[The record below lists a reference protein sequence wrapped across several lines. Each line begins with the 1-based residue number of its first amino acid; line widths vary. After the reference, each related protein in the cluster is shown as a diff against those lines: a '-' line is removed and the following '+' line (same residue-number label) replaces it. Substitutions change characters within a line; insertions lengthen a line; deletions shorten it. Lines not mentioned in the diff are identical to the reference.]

1 MKLNST
7 VSFKIISIIF
17 LLSIYHFNI
26 HNRLEKKFS
35 KTYFDYNDIRRPLN
49 ICDKESNKSKLSCI
63 GMPSSHTESISVLSC
78 LLYFYNFIP
87 LWLCLI
93 IIVLISLQRI
103 TTNMHTLNQVIVGS
117 LLGLIYATIYKYFKL
132 SIYGFLIVL
141 SIGFILTLLSMI
153 KLNNNKRELDDK
165 N

>member
-1 MKLNST
+1 MISNKIFILIIILLLT
-7 VSFKIISIIF
+7 V
-17 LLSIYHFNI
+17 YHFVLHNNI
-26 HNRLEKKFS
+26 EKLFS
-35 KTYFDYNDIRRPLN
+35 QTYFDYNDIRRPLN
-49 ICDKESNKSKLSCI
+49 ICDKKSNKSKLSCI
-63 GMPSSHTESISVLSC
+63 GMPSGHAEGFSVLFF

-93 IIVLISLQRI
+93 IIVVISLQRI

-141 SIGFILTLLSMI
+141 SIGFILALLSLI
-153 KLNNNKRELDDK
+153 KLNKNKRDLDDK

>member
-1 MKLNST
+1 MISNKIFILIIILLLT
-7 VSFKIISIIF
+7 V
-17 LLSIYHFNI
+17 YHFVLHNNI
-26 HNRLEKKFS
+26 EKIFS
-35 KTYFDYNDIRRPLN
+35 QTYFDYNDIRRPLN
-49 ICDKESNKSKLSCI
+49 ICDKKSNKSKLSCI
-63 GMPSSHTESISVLSC
+63 GMPSGHAEGFSVLFF

-93 IIVLISLQRI
+93 IIVAISLQRI

-141 SIGFILTLLSMI
+141 SIGFILALLSMI
-153 KLNNNKRELDDK
+153 KLNKNKRDLDDK